1 MMKTS
6 TRASFL
12 VQACLAVAVVA
23 AAFSAGSPEA
33 HDDGRVLVIYT
44 ADWCKPCQRL
54 KKDIEKNPEVLGGVG
69 IEWRDGAEVE
79 TVPDIRLMDGD
90 RVIRRKVG
98 YTDLKSFAEWLN
110 ADLL

>member
-1 MMKTS
+1 
-6 TRASFL
+6 
-12 VQACLAVAVVA
+12 VVA